1 MEFKQWIIDNL
12 LTIITTVFGSTSF
25 VGYIL
30 ERKKRRIQERQET
43 TDALKSMQEAYDRFS
58 QDLLKRYEDLSKE
71 MMEVKK
77 RLTEV
82 TLELEGEKLKYKKLE
97 KVYAELTINLK
108 HK

>member
-1 MEFKQWIIDNL
+1 MEFKQWVIDNL
-12 LTIITTVFGSTSF
+12 LTILSTIFGSTSF

-71 MMEVKK
+71 MFEVKK
-77 RLTEV
+77 RLSEV
-82 TLELEGEKLKYKKLE
+82 TLELETEKGKYRKLE
-97 KVYAELTINLK
+97 KVYAELILNLK
-108 HK
+108 QK

>member
-1 MEFKQWIIDNL
+1 MEFKQWIIENL
-12 LTIITTVFGSTSF
+12 LTLITTLFGGTSF

-30 ERKKRRIQERQET
+30 ERKKRRIQEKLET

-71 MMEVKK
+71 MFDIKK

-97 KVYAELTINLK
+97 KVYAELIINLK
-108 HK
+108 QK